1 MCDIPTSIGA
11 ESSNDCV
18 VVLKKLKYSSASEN
32 TTESSVNTPNL
43 FLKKKISAMVLVGKN
58 EPYLTYCVNSIE
70 GIVDQIVFIPYKE
83 GEETDF
89 SKWRNQALKEA
100 KGNWILYIDADEILA
115 KPDGKPVTRAELE
128 LLAKNDKGI
137 KAFSPFTLHF
147 LYNYKMIDGTNNGQH
162 YSQFRF
168 FEKASVKEYR
178 GKIHELPNFK
188 VGTKV
193 APLHTMYVHHYNNI
207 SEFFTVKAWK
217 ISAKNIPEV

>member
-1 MCDIPTSIGA
+1 M
-11 ESSNDCV
+11 
-18 VVLKKLKYSSASEN
+18 
-32 TTESSVNTPNL
+32 
-43 FLKKKISAMVLVGKN
+43 KITAMVLVGKN

-193 APLHTMYVHHYNNI
+193 APLHTMYIWHFGHCKGMEDLRKKYTRSMTIPGNPYKPHFEKFHNADEYCAQHELFQMRRPIMFYNGPLPH
-207 SEFFTVKAWK
+207 VMKLW
-217 ISAKNIPEV
+217 